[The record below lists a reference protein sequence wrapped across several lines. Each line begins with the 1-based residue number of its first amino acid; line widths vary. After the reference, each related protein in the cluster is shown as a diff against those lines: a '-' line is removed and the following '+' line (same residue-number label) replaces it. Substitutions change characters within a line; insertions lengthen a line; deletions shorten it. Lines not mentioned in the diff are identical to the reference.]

1 MPAARTQPESKITEQ
16 QAYQRGRS
24 DATLGR
30 SGHVPYTDIR
40 NAQASGRG
48 WEEVK
53 YARPGANSAT
63 RRKPL
68 SDSHVYIQS
77 FYMTTDQRHFLQQ
90 SDYTVCCKRQN
101 NEWIYASHRESMN
114 SHPENPDPFV
124 QYRLPSS
131 ERERVLK
138 LLLDTYNL
146 NELSLF
152 DSEESSM
159 GTLAIGEL
167 IFSRHKYE

>member
-1 MPAARTQPESKITEQ
+1 
-16 QAYQRGRS
+16 
-24 DATLGR
+24 
-30 SGHVPYTDIR
+30 
-40 NAQASGRG
+40 
-48 WEEVK
+48 
-53 YARPGANSAT
+53 
-63 RRKPL
+63 
-68 SDSHVYIQS
+68 
-77 FYMTTDQRHFLQQ
+77 
-90 SDYTVCCKRQN
+90 
-101 NEWIYASHRESMN
+101 MN